1 MFRNRTSSRESLAA
15 KWHGNAHP
23 VSLGIGLI
31 ILGLGAAAIAL
42 LGPLGFGIIE
52 YHASSGA
59 VDQIRGGDIAAL
71 GLVAP
76 VSILAGI
83 LALRE
88 HVAGP
93 VLALGPAAYALY
105 TYVQLALGGDFRRYD
120 GNSEVFFPLYI
131 GLFIVAALV
140 IFQAWSVVDP
150 LGLPPTSRR
159 TDVSMGIFFFVVALF
174 LLGGL
179 HLPGL
184 IDVMGGNPT
193 STEYLA
199 DPGVFWLV
207 KFMDLGIVVPALI
220 AIGAGVIRNVPWAHK
235 AKYAAVGW
243 FALLGAS
250 VAGMAVAMQIA
261 GDPAASWTNTIAFGA
276 FALIAFAIAVV
287 VYWPLFRRR

>member
-1 MFRNRTSSRESLAA
+1 MFRNRTRGREALTA

-31 ILGLGAAAIAL
+31 VLGLGAAAVAL
-42 LGPLGFGIIE
+42 LGPLGFGVIE

-59 VDQIRGGDIAAL
+59 IDQIRGGDIAAL

-76 VSILAGI
+76 ISILAGI

-88 HVAGP
+88 HIAGP

-120 GNSEVFFPLYI
+120 GTSEAFFPLFI
-131 GLFIVAALV
+131 GLFILAALI
-140 IFQAWSVVDP
+140 IFQSWAVVNP
-150 LGLPPTSRR
+150 LALPPTSRR
-159 TDVSMGIFFFVVALF
+159 TDLSIGIFFFVVALF

-184 IDVMGGNPT
+184 MDVMGGDPT

-220 AIGAGVIRNVPWAHK
+220 AIGIGVIRNLPWAHK
-235 AKYAAVGW
+235 AKYAAAGW

-250 VAGMAVAMQIA
+250 VAGMAIVMQIEN
-261 GDPAASWTNTIAFGA
+261 DPAASWANTIAFGV
-276 FALIAFAIAVV
+276 FALIALAIAVV
-287 VYWPLFRRR
+287 VYVPLFRKR